1 VEILRSAGLED
12 AVQRKSQEQYPPDGG
27 VNNVES
33 LAGREIANYFPNLN
47 AGVEEFSPTVRLFIN
62 QDALEPILRARA
74 SELGAR
80 LRYRAEC
87 TSLVQDAAGVTAVVR
102 DLESGTESS
111 VRTKYVFDRG
121 GTRLSTLDLFGR
133 NFVLLAGPEG
143 AAWPAA
149 ALAVADRL
157 GVGLDAHVVGEPGWP
172 TRRAASP
179 GRTGSRRPEPCWC
192 DRTASWAGGPLKRPA
207 HPNRLSGRRSRRC
220 CAGDMAGHELRVRK
234 RKKVH
239 SWHMCIA
246 RTRWA
251 RCCARRT

>member
-157 GVGLDAHVVGEPGWP
+157 GVGLDANVVGGTGLADPEGCFPGAYGISPSGAVLVRPDGFVGWRAP
-172 TRRAASP
+172 EAASA
-179 GRTGSRRPEPCWC
+179 PEPALRQALQTLLC
-192 DRTASWAGGPLKRPA
+192 RGHGRP
-207 HPNRLSGRRSRRC
+207 
-220 CAGDMAGHELRVRK
+220 
-234 RKKVH
+234 
-239 SWHMCIA
+239 
-246 RTRWA
+246 
-251 RCCARRT
+251 